1 MVNTNINVRAQ
12 LSGLPSIN
20 YNLTYLIKT
29 HNGSTLLFLRYQ
41 SILILIPEVLWN
53 SYSYSCGM
61 RAYESKEEG
70 EREDDIKL
78 QLESVSTSYSVNCC
92 LPVHTRR

>member
-29 HNGSTLLFLRYQ
+29 HNGSTLLPFLY
-41 SILILIPEVLWN
+41 
-53 SYSYSCGM
+53 
-61 RAYESKEEG
+61 
-70 EREDDIKL
+70 
-78 QLESVSTSYSVNCC
+78 
-92 LPVHTRR
+92 